1 LITWHDKNY
10 QFYKEDK
17 KKHSMLSENLDL
29 DFIDKNIDKK
39 IFNEVIYTTNVYNN
53 WLMNI

>member
-1 LITWHDKNY
+1 
-10 QFYKEDK
+10 
-17 KKHSMLSENLDL
+17 MLSENLDL